1 MQNLNTFVK
10 NVIADEQGAETVEV
24 VGAMAAIAALLA
36 VVVNLMS
43 GAGGTEISE
52 LVVSKVTSFLN
63 RF

>member
-10 NVIADEQGAETVEV
+10 SVIADEQGAETVEV